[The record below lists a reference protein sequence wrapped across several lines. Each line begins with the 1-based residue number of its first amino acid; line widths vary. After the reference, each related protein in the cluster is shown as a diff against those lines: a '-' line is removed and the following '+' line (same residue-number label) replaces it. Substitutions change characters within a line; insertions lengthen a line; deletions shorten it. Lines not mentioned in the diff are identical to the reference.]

1 MRVLFL
7 ALLAALFASAGV
19 IAAEAPP
26 APVQQVKEQH
36 NNVRLWQDVRAGQPQ
51 FTTVRGIETGVLIQ
65 SGGETWRELRNGPIT
80 LYGGIL
86 LCVVLAALAIFYRLR
101 GPIRLKTPATGR
113 LVARFNLV
121 ERTAHWS
128 MAGSFVILA
137 LSGLNMLFGKHVL
150 MPLIGH
156 TLFSWLAI
164 LCKNLHNFIGPLFL
178 LSIVVSFFIFVK
190 DNLWSKADALWL
202 AKLGGLFSGEDVPS
216 WRFNFG
222 EKAWFWGGLVCLGLT
237 LSISGFVLDFPNFDQ
252 GRGLMQWANIV
263 HVLAALLFTSMAL
276 AHIYIGTIGMEGS
289 IEGMR
294 DGFVDEA
301 WAKEHHELWYEE
313 QKRKAAEPG
322 AAPASSAPA
331 AQS

>member
-1 MRVLFL
+1 MKRILF
-7 ALLAALFASAGV
+7 LAALFLLSVGAYSAD
-19 IAAEAPP
+19 APP
-26 APVQQVKEQH
+26 APEVKPAPH
-36 NNVRLWQDVRAGQPQ
+36 NNVRLWQDVRSGQPQ
-51 FTTVRGIETGVLIQ
+51 VTTVRGIETNVLVQ
-65 SGGETWRELRNGPIT
+65 PGGQTWRELRNGPVT

-86 LCVVLAALAIFYRLR
+86 LCVVLAAIALFYKLR
-101 GPIRLKTPATGR
+101 GPIRLKEPRTGR

-156 TLFSWLAI
+156 TLFSWLAV

-178 LSIVVSFFIFVK
+178 FSIVVSFLIFVK
-190 DNLWSKADALWL
+190 DNLWNKADALWL
-202 AKLGGLFSGEDVPS
+202 SKFGGLFSGEDVPS

-237 LSISGFVLDFPNFDQ
+237 LSISGFVLDFPNFEQ
-252 GRGLMQWANIV
+252 GRNVMQIANIV
-263 HVLAALLFTSMAL
+263 HVVAALLFTCAAMG
-276 AHIYIGTIGMEGS
+276 HIYIGTIGSEGAL
-289 IEGMR
+289 EGMR
-294 DGFVDEA
+294 DGYVDET
-301 WAKEHHELWYEE
+301 WAKENHEYWYEE
-313 QKRKAAEPG
+313 QKHPEPG
-322 AAPASSAPA
+322 AAPTSSAPA